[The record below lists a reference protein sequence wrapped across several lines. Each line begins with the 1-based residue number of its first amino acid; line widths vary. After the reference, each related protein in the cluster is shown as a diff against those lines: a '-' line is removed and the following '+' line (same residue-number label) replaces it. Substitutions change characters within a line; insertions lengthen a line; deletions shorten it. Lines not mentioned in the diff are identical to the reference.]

1 MASLA
6 DFAGIY
12 GPETPAGFNLAN
24 IALQRSSGQAGYD
37 LARDRIMRDFTR
49 FDLPQLLSA
58 QAARG
63 ALGSGATRRKVD
75 RSATGVN
82 DALTNLA
89 LQYGGDQARLGTD
102 ALLGI
107 TGTTLGSLV

>member
-6 DFAGIY
+6 DLAGIY
-12 GPETPAGFNLAN
+12 GPETPAGFNLASN
-24 IALQRSSGQAGYD
+24 ALARANSTQGYE
-37 LARDRIMRDFTR
+37 LNRDRILRDFTR

-75 RSATGVN
+75 RSATSVA
-82 DALTNLA
+82 DALTNLS
-89 LQYGGDQARLGTD
+89 LGYGGDQARYGTD